1 MQIKDKSQFPLFIM
15 YLPPFWG
22 GEWRGGGGRVID
34 KKGNQGYVVAE
45 IDFSAD
51 QEMLQLNC
59 LFE

>member
-1 MQIKDKSQFPLFIM
+1 M
-15 YLPPFWG
+15 YLPPPFWS
-22 GEWRGGGGRVID
+22 GEWRGGGGGRVID
-34 KKGNQGYVVAE
+34 KKGNQGYVIAE

>member
-1 MQIKDKSQFPLFIM
+1 M
-15 YLPPFWG
+15 YLPPPFLG
-22 GEWRGGGGRVID
+22 WRMEGGGGGRVID
-34 KKGNQGYVVAE
+34 KKGNQGYVIAE

>member
-1 MQIKDKSQFPLFIM
+1 M
-15 YLPPFWG
+15 YLPPPLFG
-22 GEWRGGGGRVID
+22 VENGEGGGGRVID
-34 KKGNQGYVVAE
+34 KKGNQGYVIAE